1 MTYIRAYGCVMDI
14 AIFLRIAFFVC
25 LPSSVTHRGVAS
37 SMFIADYNRGSKSV
51 RSELMNTPG
60 RDILWH
66 LPEKIST
73 APGGR

>member
-1 MTYIRAYGCVMDI
+1 MTYISFRKWLWTLL
-14 AIFLRIAFFVC
+14 IFLRIAFSVC
-25 LPSSVTHRGVAS
+25 LSFSVTHRGDAS
-37 SMFIADYNRGSKSV
+37 SMFRADYNHSSKSV